1 MSANRSVAAA
11 QRRRA
16 GPPEPAPPGRGPQP
30 SINSSQMFGNQQRFG
45 PGASGQNIPSG
56 KLAGQH
62 AAMSQKQMM
71 SQKQQ
76 ELYQEPQ
83 SGLNSINKMTIAQAI
98 TLITLRLGKVETQLF
113 SVGSQPTY
121 SMNLENDDNVL
132 VDKNI
137 ITSIISRIENLEK
150 TQVASPQINAVGSSQ
165 DINILK
171 QQFETIKPLVVQSK
185 NSSAVF
191 KQQIEALKTD
201 LAETKELI
209 GALQNLTM
217 DNNNKI
223 IAFNSIFNSDGSESF
238 IDNNGFND
246 QFNDQLVVDQSQLL
260 VDDSIEEINQNE
272 NDGTSF
278 TNLKEL
284 IEQELNA

>member
-30 SINSSQMFGNQQRFG
+30 SINSSQMFGNQQRSG
-45 PGASGQNIPSG
+45 PGTPGQNIPSG
-56 KLAGQH
+56 RLAGQH

-83 SGLNSINKMTIAQAI
+83 SGLNGINKMTIAQAI
-98 TLITLRLGKVETQLF
+98 TLITLRLGKVETQILNGVTQ
-113 SVGSQPTY
+113 SGY
-121 SMNLENDDNVL
+121 NMNSGDDDNVL
-132 VDKNI
+132 VDKNV
-137 ITSIISRIENLEK
+137 ITSLISRIDLLEK
-150 TQVASPQINAVGSSQ
+150 KQGTPQINASGSNQ
-165 DINILK
+165 EINLLK

-185 NSSAVF
+185 NSSAAF
-191 KQQIEALKTD
+191 KQHIETLKTE
-201 LAETKELI
+201 LAETKELVV
-209 GALQNLTM
+209 ALQNLTM
-217 DNNNKI
+217 DNSNKI
-223 IAFNSIFNSDGSESF
+223 LAFNSIFNSDESEAF
-238 IDNNGFND
+238 IDNDGLND
-246 QFNDQLVVDQSQLL
+246 EFSEQLIFDQSQSI
-260 VDDSIEEINQNE
+260 VDDSIEEVDQNE
-272 NDGTSF
+272 NDGRSF

>member
-30 SINSSQMFGNQQRFG
+30 SINSSQMFGNQQRSG
-45 PGASGQNIPSG
+45 PGTAGQNIPNG
-56 KLAGQH
+56 RLAGQH

-83 SGLNSINKMTIAQAI
+83 SGLNSINKMTLAQAI
-98 TLITLRLGKVETQLF
+98 TLITLRLGKVETQLLNA
-113 SVGSQPTY
+113 GSQPSYT
-121 SMNLENDDNVL
+121 MNLENDDNVL
-132 VDKNI
+132 VDKNV
-137 ITSIISRIENLEK
+137 ITSLISRIDILEK
-150 TQVASPQINAVGSSQ
+150 KQGTSTSVGSNQ

-171 QQFETIKPLVVQSK
+171 QQFETIKPIVVQSK

-191 KQQIEALKTD
+191 KQQIEAVKME
-201 LAETKELI
+201 LAETKELVV
-209 GALQNLTM
+209 ALQNLTM

-223 IAFNSIFNSDGSESF
+223 IAFNSIFNSDVSESF
-238 IDNNGFND
+238 MDNTVTVEELD
-246 QFNDQLVVDQSQLL
+246 QTQLEL
-260 VDDSIEEINQNE
+260 DDSIEEVGQQE

>member
-30 SINSSQMFGNQQRFG
+30 SINSSQMFGNQQRSG
-45 PGASGQNIPSG
+45 TAGQNIPNG
-56 KLAGQH
+56 RLAGQH

-83 SGLNSINKMTIAQAI
+83 SGLNGINKMTIAQAI

-113 SVGSQPTY
+113 NTGSQPGY
-121 SMNLENDDNVL
+121 SMNSGDDDNVL
-132 VDKNI
+132 VDKNV
-137 ITSIISRIENLEK
+137 ITSLISRIDVLEK
-150 TQVASPQINAVGSSQ
+150 KQGTTTSGTSSQ

-171 QQFETIKPLVVQSK
+171 QQFETIKPLVIHSK
-185 NSSAVF
+185 TSSAVF
-191 KQQIEALKTD
+191 KQHIEALKTE
-201 LAETKELI
+201 LAETKELVV
-209 GALQNLTM
+209 ALQNLTM
-217 DNNNKI
+217 DNSNKI
-223 IAFNSIFNSDGSESF
+223 IAFNSIFNSDASETF
-238 IDNNGFND
+238 MDNSEVND
-246 QFNDQLVVDQSQLL
+246 EFSEQLVFDQSQLVVD
-260 VDDSIEEINQNE
+260 DSTETVEQTDNN
-272 NDGTSF
+272 GTSF

>member
-30 SINSSQMFGNQQRFG
+30 SINSSQMFGNQQRSG
-45 PGASGQNIPSG
+45 SQGQNIPNG
-56 KLAGQH
+56 RLAGQH

-76 ELYQEPQ
+76 DLYQEPQ
-83 SGLNSINKMTIAQAI
+83 SGLSSINKMTIAQAI

-113 SVGSQPTY
+113 NAGSQPSY

-132 VDKNI
+132 VDKNV
-137 ITSIISRIENLEK
+137 ITSLISRIDILEK
-150 TQVASPQINAVGSSQ
+150 KQGTSTSTGSSQ
-165 DINILK
+165 EINILK
-171 QQFETIKPLVVQSK
+171 QQFETIKPLVIQSK
-185 NSSAVF
+185 TSSAAF
-191 KQQIEALKTD
+191 KQHIEALKTE
-201 LAETKELI
+201 LAETKELVI
-209 GALQNLTM
+209 ALQNLTM
-217 DNNNKI
+217 DNSNKI
-223 IAFNSIFNSDGSESF
+223 IAFNSIFNSDASETF
-238 IDNNGFND
+238 IDNSEVND
-246 QFNDQLVVDQSQLL
+246 EFSEQLVFDQSQLV
-260 VDDSIEEINQNE
+260 VDDSIEEVEQND
-272 NDGTSF
+272 NGTSF

>member
-1 MSANRSVAAA
+1 MSANRSVQAA

-30 SINSSQMFGNQQRFG
+30 SINSSQMFGNQQRS
-45 PGASGQNIPSG
+45 GAAGSNIPTG
-56 KLAGQH
+56 RLAGQH

-83 SGLNSINKMTIAQAI
+83 SGLNGINKMTIAQAI

-113 SVGSQPTY
+113 NAGSQPGY
-121 SMNLENDDNVL
+121 SMNSGDEDNVL
-132 VDKNI
+132 VDKNV
-137 ITSIISRIENLEK
+137 ITSLISRIDVLEK
-150 TQVASPQINAVGSSQ
+150 KQGTTTSGASSQ

-171 QQFETIKPLVVQSK
+171 QQFETIKPLVIQSK
-185 NSSAVF
+185 TSSAVF
-191 KQQIEALKTD
+191 KQHIDALKTD
-201 LAETKELI
+201 LAETKELVV
-209 GALQNLTM
+209 ALQNLTM
-217 DNNNKI
+217 DNSNKI
-223 IAFNSIFNSDGSESF
+223 IAFNSIFNSDASETF
-238 IDNNGFND
+238 MDNSEVND
-246 QFNDQLVVDQSQLL
+246 EFSEQLVFDQSQLVVD
-260 VDDSIEEINQNE
+260 DSTEEVEQTDNN
-272 NDGTSF
+272 GTSF

>member
-30 SINSSQMFGNQQRFG
+30 SINSSQMFGNQQRSG
-45 PGASGQNIPSG
+45 TAGQNIPSG

-83 SGLNSINKMTIAQAI
+83 SGLNGINKMTLAQAI
-98 TLITLRLGKVETQLF
+98 TLITLRLGKVETQLLNI
-113 SVGSQPTY
+113 GSQPSY

-132 VDKNI
+132 VDKNV
-137 ITSIISRIENLEK
+137 ITSLISRIDVLEK
-150 TQVASPQINAVGSSQ
+150 KQGTSTSNGSNQ
-165 DINILK
+165 DINLLK

-191 KQQIEALKTD
+191 KQQIDALKTD

-223 IAFNSIFNSDGSESF
+223 IAFNSIFNPDATEEF
-238 IDNNGFND
+238 IDNNGLND
-246 QFNDQLVVDQSQLL
+246 EFSDQNVLEQSQSF
-260 VDDSIEEINQNE
+260 VDDSVEE
-272 NDGTSF
+272 NDLSDNNVTSF

>member
-30 SINSSQMFGNQQRFG
+30 SINSSQMFANQQRSG
-45 PGASGQNIPSG
+45 TGTPSSAGQNIPNG
-56 KLAGQH
+56 RLAGQH

-83 SGLNSINKMTIAQAI
+83 SGLNGINKMTLAQAI
-98 TLITLRLGKVETQLF
+98 TLITLRLGKVETQLLN
-113 SVGSQPTY
+113 VGSQSSY
-121 SMNLENDDNVL
+121 NMNSGDDDNVL
-132 VDKNI
+132 VDKNV
-137 ITSIISRIENLEK
+137 ITSLISRIDVLEK
-150 TQVASPQINAVGSSQ
+150 KQGTTTSTGSNP
-165 DINILK
+165 DINLLK

-191 KQQIEALKTD
+191 KQQIDALKTD

-209 GALQNLTM
+209 FALQNLTM

-223 IAFNSIFNSDGSESF
+223 IAFNSIFNPDASEEF
-238 IDNNGFND
+238 IDNTGLND
-246 QFNDQLVVDQSQLL
+246 EFSDQNVLDQSQSV
-260 VDDSIEEINQNE
+260 VDDSVEE
-272 NDGTSF
+272 NDLSDNNGTSF

>member
-30 SINSSQMFGNQQRFG
+30 SINSSQMFGNQQRSG
-45 PGASGQNIPSG
+45 TAGQNTPSG
-56 KLAGQH
+56 RLAGQH

-83 SGLNSINKMTIAQAI
+83 SGLNGINKMTIAQAI

-113 SVGSQPTY
+113 NATSQPSY

-132 VDKNI
+132 VDKNV
-137 ITSIISRIENLEK
+137 ITSLISRIDILEK
-150 TQVASPQINAVGSSQ
+150 KQGTTTSGASSQ

-171 QQFETIKPLVVQSK
+171 QQFETIKPLVIQSK
-185 NSSAVF
+185 TSSAMF
-191 KQQIEALKTD
+191 KQHIDALKTD
-201 LAETKELI
+201 LAETKELVV
-209 GALQNLTM
+209 ALQNLTM
-217 DNNNKI
+217 DNSNKI
-223 IAFNSIFNSDGSESF
+223 IAFNSIFNSDASETF
-238 IDNNGFND
+238 MDNSEVND
-246 QFNDQLVVDQSQLL
+246 EFSEQLVFDQSQLVVD
-260 VDDSIEEINQNE
+260 DSTEEVEQTDNN
-272 NDGTSF
+272 GTSF